1 MVDSRVVLTG
11 FKEWGGVIRA
21 LEEGDQTCII
31 RKGNRQADLFDL
43 SRRRFWLVPSYA
55 HQEEDSIQPFYRD
68 YLEESEEQNAEAGSD
83 RIHVQCWV
91 QAKTVIKITRNQRLN
106 WITDHTIYSPRCL
119 QNRFQLQPGEALH
132 MLVVR
137 AYKLDDPRILENP
150 DGYEECTAQGGDA
163 WVDLKQRIPLIP
175 DDPAL
180 AADEFEDRLSTLRE
194 TFIREDEQ
202 QPEPML
208 F

>member
-11 FKEWGGVIRA
+11 FKEWGAVIRA
-21 LEEGDQTCII
+21 LEDGDQACII
-31 RKGNRQADLFDL
+31 RKGKRNEDVFDL
-43 SRRRFWLVPSYA
+43 SKRRFWLVPSYD
-55 HQEEDSIQPFYRD
+55 HQSEDYIQPFYRD
-68 YLEESEEQNAEAGSD
+68 YLEESQEQKTDAGPEKV
-83 RIHVQCWV
+83 HVQCWV
-91 QAKTVIKITRNQRLN
+91 QARTVIKITRNQRLN
-106 WITDHTIYSPRCL
+106 WVTDHTIYSPRCL

-137 AYKLDDPRILENP
+137 AYKLDDPRILEKP
-150 DGYEECTAQGGDA
+150 DGYEDCTAQGGEA

-175 DDPAL
+175 DNPAL
-180 AADEFEDRLSTLRE
+180 TEEEFQDRVNTLRE
-194 TFIREDEQ
+194 KFIREDEQ

>member
-11 FKEWGGVIRA
+11 FKEWGAVIRA

-31 RKGNRQADLFDL
+31 RKGKRKEDIFDL
-43 SRRRFWLVPSYA
+43 STRRFWLIPSYS
-55 HQEEDSIQPFYRD
+55 HQDEESIQPFYRD
-68 YLEESEEQNAEAGSD
+68 YLDESEEQHAEAGPENV
-83 RIHVQCWV
+83 HVQCWV
-91 QAKTVIKITRNQRLN
+91 QAKTVIKITKNQRLN
-106 WITDHTIYSPRCL
+106 WVTDHTVYSPRCL

-137 AYKLDDPRILENP
+137 AYKLGDPRILEQP
-150 DGYEECTAQGGDA
+150 EGYEDCTAMGGDQ

-175 DDPAL
+175 DNPAL
-180 AADEFEDRLSTLRE
+180 SDEEFEQRLSTLRE
-194 TFIREDEQ
+194 KFIREDEQ